1 MTLGQFI
8 VTNIM
13 TLHAQFVKFIQN
25 ISYFL
30 FSIDSIK
37 LEGQEHLRPDRVV
50 VAVDELCYSSGMD
63 DSV

>member
-1 MTLGQFI
+1 
-8 VTNIM
+8 M

-37 LEGQEHLRPDRVV
+37 LEGQEHLRLDRVV
-50 VAVDELCYSSGMD
+50 VAVDELCYSSGVD